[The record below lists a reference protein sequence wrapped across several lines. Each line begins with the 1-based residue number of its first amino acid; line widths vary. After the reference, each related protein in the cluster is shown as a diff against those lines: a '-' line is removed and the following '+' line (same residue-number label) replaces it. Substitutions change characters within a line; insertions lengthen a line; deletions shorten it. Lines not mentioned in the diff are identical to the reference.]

1 MESTVERMATWKGV
15 PDTYYVATTCT
26 EGALPGVDSISS
38 VSSPQSTD
46 TEVLQMNWEESVVS
60 FEN

>member
-1 MESTVERMATWKGV
+1 MKSTVESTATWKGV
-15 PDTYYVATTCT
+15 PDTYYVATCM
-26 EGALPGVDSISS
+26 EEALPGVDWISS
-38 VSSPQSTD
+38 VSYPQSTD